1 MSEQSAIDGLIDDFS
16 YLEDW
21 EDRYAHVLELGK
33 SLVPLSDAEHSTD
46 SFVEGCVSRVW
57 LIKEPQTQEADPVL
71 SFRGDSDSLIVKGLI
86 AIVLMIFSN
95 RTASEILELNA
106 QETFDALGLN
116 QHLTPQRANGLAAM
130 VRRIKAEAAAAQSS

>member
-1 MSEQSAIDGLIDDFS
+1 MSDTSAIDGLIDDFS

-33 SLVPLSDAEHSTD
+33 SLAPLNEAEHNTESH
-46 SFVEGCVSRVW
+46 VEGCVSRVW
-57 LIKEPQTQEADPVL
+57 LIKEPQSQGDDPVL

-86 AIVLMIFSN
+86 AIVLMVFSN
-95 RTASEILELNA
+95 RSASEILELNA
-106 QETFDALGLN
+106 QEVFDALGLN
-116 QHLTPQRANGLAAM
+116 QHLTQQRANGLAAM